1 MTMKKKVTYFLML
14 SAVFPKGHP
23 SEGEPTGF
31 KDKLLKEKIHTFRG
45 NADLWEKR
53 AKKINAGEA
62 ELSIRQWSGKPYE
75 KGSHQIEIA
84 RITKLG
90 TQRATLSYRRY
101 SKDGVSLPYLAEVE
115 GGRYHDKVIEMD
127 KLAANDGLS
136 LDNFRH
142 WFACRE
148 RKAKDFHGV
157 LLHFTDFRY

>member
-1 MTMKKKVTYFLML
+1 MKKKVTYFLML

-23 SEGEPTGF
+23 SEGEPTCF

-53 AKKINAGEA
+53 ARKINAGEA

-90 TQRATLSYRRY
+90 TQRATVTYRPY
-101 SKDGVSLPYLAEVE
+101 KTNGVYLPYCAEVE
-115 GGRYHDKVIEMD
+115 GGRYHDKVIEME

-136 LDNFRH
+136 LDNFRY
-142 WFACRE
+142 WFASRE
-148 RKAKDFHGV
+148 RTAKAFHGV

>member
-1 MTMKKKVTYFLML
+1 MKKKVTYFLML

-31 KDKLLKEKIHTFRG
+31 KDKLLKEKIHTSRG

-90 TQRATLSYRRY
+90 TQRATVTYRPY
-101 SKDGVSLPYLAEVE
+101 KTNGVYLPYCAEVE
-115 GGRYHDKVIEMD
+115 GGRYHDKVIEME
-127 KLAANDGLS
+127 KLAANDGVRLE
-136 LDNFRH
+136 NFR
-142 WFACRE
+142 
-148 RKAKDFHGV
+148 
-157 LLHFTDFRY
+157 